1 MKISVLCSNPEHPI
15 VDKLRTW
22 CAEQPHDIELLHSKS
37 QLSGGDILFLV
48 SCSELISTSERDK
61 YQHTLVLH
69 ASDLPRGRGWSP
81 YIWELLEGAETITV
95 SLLEAA
101 EPVDSGR
108 IWAKE
113 SFHVGK
119 DWLWDEINDALFE
132 AELNLM
138 SFAIQNKENIK
149 PEVQDESEG
158 VSYYPKRSPK
168 DSELDV
174 GKSLEEQFNLLRVCD
189 PKRYPATF
197 KLYGHTYK
205 ITVEKT
211 DD

>member
-15 VDKLRTW
+15 VDKLRGW
-22 CAEQPHDIELLHSKS
+22 CDEQPHNIELLHSKS

-48 SCSELISTSERDK
+48 SCSELISASERDK
-61 YQHTLVLH
+61 YQHSLVLH

-81 YIWELLEGAETITV
+81 YVWELINGAEILTV
-95 SLLEAA
+95 CLLEAA

-149 PEVQDESEG
+149 PEVQDESKG

>member
-1 MKISVLCSNPEHPI
+1 MKISVLCSNSEHPI
-15 VDKLRTW
+15 VGKIKTW
-22 CAEQPHDIELLHSKS
+22 CDEQPYEIELLHSKS
-37 QLSGGDILFLV
+37 QLGGGDILFLV
-48 SCSELISTSERDK
+48 SCSELINASERAK
-61 YQHTLVLH
+61 YNNTLVLH

-108 IWAKE
+108 VWAKE

-132 AELNLM
+132 TELKLM
-138 SFAIQNKENIK
+138 NYAIENKEIIK
-149 PEVQDESEG
+149 PEAQDESEG
-158 VSYYPKRSPK
+158 VSYYPKRSPV

-174 GKSLEEQFNLLRVCD
+174 DKPLREQFDLLRVCD
-189 PKRYPATF
+189 PTRYPATF
-197 KLYGHTYK
+197 KIYGHTYK
-205 ITVEKT
+205 MTVEK
-211 DD
+211 

>member
-15 VDKLRTW
+15 VDKLRAW
-22 CAEQPHDIELLHSKS
+22 CDEQPHNIELLHSKS

-48 SCSELISTSERDK
+48 SCSELIKASERVK
-61 YQHTLVLH
+61 YSYTLVLH

-113 SFHVGK
+113 SFFVGK

-132 AELNLM
+132 AELKLM
-138 SFAIQNKENIK
+138 SYAIENKESIK

-158 VSYYPKRSPK
+158 VSYYPKRSPV

-174 GKSLEEQFNLLRVCD
+174 DKTLREQFDLLRVCD
-189 PKRYPATF
+189 PTRYPATF
-197 KLYGHTYK
+197 RMHGQTYK